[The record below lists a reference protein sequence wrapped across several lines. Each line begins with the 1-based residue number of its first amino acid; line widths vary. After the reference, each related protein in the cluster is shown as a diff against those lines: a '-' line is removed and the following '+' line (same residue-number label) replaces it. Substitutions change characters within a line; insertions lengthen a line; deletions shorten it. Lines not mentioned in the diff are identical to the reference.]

1 LARAAL
7 DAAPG
12 RPTRPRACRR
22 GHNAPVHIT
31 KLTTADAFVVVD
43 LDGADH
49 ATGIVRWAKK
59 ILPDGAVNLA
69 RHVTYAAA
77 VLELQVSGASAG
89 INSDP
94 DGRAAAIGAFAGEVA
109 PMTVRLDPGKG
120 VEPDDLEALAVTDD
134 RSPLY
139 RELHDRLIAAGA
151 VAALRAERGG
161 GLDGLTVATEAHVPG
176 VAELSAT
183 LEAAGATVA
192 SVAPGTLD
200 AACDVLCVGSKSG
213 VVDHENVES
222 VKATTI
228 LPVAPLP
235 ITARGLA
242 TARRAGIAVLPDFVS
257 LAGPLLA
264 AWPEPGADAES
275 ITAAAEARISSV
287 VTEVLDHVDGPL
299 LGACELAERFL
310 LTWRD
315 ELPFGRPIA

>member
-1 LARAAL
+1 
-7 DAAPG
+7 
-12 RPTRPRACRR
+12 
-22 GHNAPVHIT
+22 VQIT
-31 KLTTADAFVVVD
+31 KLATTDAFVVVD

-59 ILPDGAVNLA
+59 VLQDGAVNLA

-77 VLELQVSGASAG
+77 ILEVRISGASAG

-109 PMTVRLDPGKG
+109 PMAVRLDPGKG
-120 VEPDDLEALAVTDD
+120 VAPEDLEALAVTDD
-134 RSPLY
+134 RSPHY
-139 RELHDRLIAAGA
+139 RALHDHLLAAGA
-151 VAALRAERGG
+151 AAALRAQRDS
-161 GLDGLTVATEAHVPG
+161 LDGLAVAIEAHVPG
-176 VAELSAT
+176 VAELTAT
-183 LEAAGATVA
+183 LESEGARVE
-192 SVAPGTLD
+192 SVPPATLD
-200 AACDVLCVGSKSG
+200 VTCDVLCVGSKAG

-222 VKATTI
+222 VTATTI

-242 TARRAGIAVLPDFVS
+242 TARRNGIVVLPDFVA

-264 AWPEPGADAES
+264 AWPDPGADQAS
-275 ITAAAEARISSV
+275 ITESAEARISSV
-287 VTEVLDHVDGPL
+287 VAEVLDHPDGPL
-299 LGACELAERFL
+299 LGACEAAERFL